1 MENIVLYVIAGLV
14 IFLVL
19 FFILRELNNWYWKIN
34 KRIALQEETNNLLRQ
49 ILQKSTT
56 KEVLPDKKEIH
67 PVQSSSN
74 STNDSIGNN
83 LVDDPQDRE
92 PVLIQNIKTGERKYV
107 AKFEWKKMIQSGESN
122 SYTLIQ

>member
-67 PVQSSSN
+67 PVQSS
-74 STNDSIGNN
+74 
-83 LVDDPQDRE
+83 
-92 PVLIQNIKTGERKYV
+92 
-107 AKFEWKKMIQSGESN
+107 
-122 SYTLIQ
+122 